1 MSGNGGDLLRRFH
14 AVISINEE
22 RMSTS
27 KYFDKI
33 CIIVTA
39 LAVLLTVIF
48 MNGKRL
54 GIESISGANGYEDH
68 LFDTSYVHEIDVVMK
83 NFDDM
88 CVKADKTWYDCDAV
102 IDGEKFSNISIRIK
116 GNAGEV
122 QSLGSSKYS
131 FRIGFDHR
139 NSMESYHGLNKLDLN
154 NSAGDC
160 TFMKDFL
167 VYEAMTGAGVP
178 SPLCSY
184 AFLTVN
190 GKDVGLYLA
199 VETVDDSFLM
209 RNFGKNYGNLYKP
222 ECEETAYEKTIQSV
236 GRDPQVNS
244 DDPDIVGRTDE
255 NSGRDVS
262 FDDPMEHIDP
272 SVLSGDDQNRI
283 ASAGDYGTGEST
295 AGDYGTD
302 KSASADYGTGDT
314 PDSMDKASDEASSGI
329 SGESSSSE
337 IRDTMAIVR
346 PDDIK
351 LIYID
356 DNSASY
362 PNIFNSARQN
372 VSEKDRSRLIRALKN
387 LTNGT
392 DVGAAVDT
400 DEVIAYFAVH
410 NFVVSWNSYT
420 GETAGNYYLY
430 EKRGRLS
437 MLPWDYSSAF
447 GTYRSEDA
455 GRMINYPVDTPLL
468 KGLSGRRPMFDWI
481 MKDQRYVTAYHS
493 AMREL
498 IDRYSGENDISHRL
512 KQVEAMLIPY
522 IERDQN
528 KFASEAAFSKGVDTL
543 ISFWMLR
550 SESVLGQLNGDIPST
565 HEGQAESPDLLVDAS
580 GLELI
585 DME

>member
-1 MSGNGGDLLRRFH
+1 
-14 AVISINEE
+14 
-22 RMSTS
+22 MSTS
-27 KYFDKI
+27 KYLEKI
-33 CIIVTA
+33 CIIVTTF
-39 LAVLLTVIF
+39 AVLLTIIF
-48 MNGKRL
+48 MNGKRF
-54 GIESISGANGYEDH
+54 GIEPVSGASGYEDR
-68 LFDTSYVHEIDVVMK
+68 LFDTSYVHEIDIVMN

-88 CVKADKTWYDCDAV
+88 CGKADKTWYDCDAV

-167 VYEAMTGAGVP
+167 VYEAMSGAGVP

-190 GKDVGLYLA
+190 GSDAGLYLA
-199 VETVDDSFLM
+199 VESVDDAFLI

-222 ECEETAYEKTIQSV
+222 ECEETEYEKTIKSV
-236 GRDPQVNS
+236 GRNPQVDSN
-244 DDPDIVGRTDE
+244 DLDIVGRTDE

-272 SVLSGDDQNRI
+272 NVLSQNDLDNI
-283 ASAGDYGTGEST
+283 MA
-295 AGDYGTD
+295 
-302 KSASADYGTGDT
+302 
-314 PDSMDKASDEASSGI
+314 ASSGEEAAV
-329 SGESSSSE
+329 SETNSEADSAESTLAEGSEAENSSEEGESAAGNENILTEESGSADGSPG
-337 IRDTMAIVR
+337 IQDTMAIVK

-356 DNSASY
+356 DDPRSY
-362 PNIFNSARQN
+362 PNIFDNASQN
-372 VSEKDRSRLIRALKN
+372 VTGRDRAELIRALKT
-387 LTNGT
+387 LSTGA
-392 DVGAAVDT
+392 DVSSAVDI

-420 GETAGNYYLY
+420 GDTAGNYFLY
-430 EKRGRLS
+430 EKRGHLS

-447 GTYRSEDA
+447 GTYRSGDA
-455 GRMINYPVDTPLL
+455 TKMINYPVDTPLL
-468 KGLSGRRPMFDWI
+468 KGLSGNRPMFDWI
-481 MKDQRYVTAYHS
+481 MKNQRYVTAYHA
-493 AMREL
+493 AMRDL
-498 IDRYSGENDISHRL
+498 IERYSGENDISFEL
-512 KQVEAMLIPY
+512 KQIEAMLTPY

-528 KFASEAAFSKGVDTL
+528 KFASETAFHKGVDTL
-543 ISFWMLR
+543 ISFWKLR
-550 SESVLGQLNGDIPST
+550 SESVENQLSGIIPST
-565 HEGQAESPDLLVDAS
+565 LEGQAESPELLIDADS
-580 GLELI
+580 LELI
-585 DME
+585 DMK

>member
-1 MSGNGGDLLRRFH
+1 
-14 AVISINEE
+14 
-22 RMSTS
+22 MSTS
-27 KYFDKI
+27 KYLEKI

-39 LAVLLTVIF
+39 FAVLLTIIF
-48 MNGKRL
+48 MNGKRF
-54 GIESISGANGYEDH
+54 GIEPVSGASGYEDR
-68 LFDTSYVHEIDVVMK
+68 LFDTSYVHEIDIVMN

-88 CVKADKTWYDCDAV
+88 CGKADKTWYDCDAV

-167 VYEAMTGAGVP
+167 VYEAMSGAGVP

-184 AFLTVN
+184 VFLTVN
-190 GKDVGLYLA
+190 GSDAGLYLA
-199 VETVDDSFLM
+199 VESVDDAFLI

-222 ECEETAYEKTIQSV
+222 ECEETEYEKTIQSV
-236 GRDPQVNS
+236 GRDPQVDSN
-244 DDPDIVGRTDE
+244 DLDIVGRTGE

-272 SVLSGDDQNRI
+272 NVLSQNELDNI
-283 ASAGDYGTGEST
+283 MA
-295 AGDYGTD
+295 
-302 KSASADYGTGDT
+302 
-314 PDSMDKASDEASSGI
+314 ASSG
-329 SGESSSSE
+329 ESAAGNEDILSE
-337 IRDTMAIVR
+337 ESESADGSPGIQDTMAIVK

-356 DNSASY
+356 DDPGSY
-362 PNIFNSARQN
+362 PDIFDNASQN
-372 VSEKDRSRLIRALKN
+372 VTGRDRAELIRALKT
-387 LTNGT
+387 LSTGA
-392 DVGAAVDT
+392 DVSSAVDI

-420 GETAGNYYLY
+420 GDTAGNYFLY
-430 EKRGRLS
+430 EKRGHLS

-447 GTYRSEDA
+447 GTYRSGDA
-455 GRMINYPVDTPLL
+455 TKMINYPVDTPLL
-468 KGLSGRRPMFDWI
+468 KGLSGNRPMFDWI
-481 MKDQRYVTAYHS
+481 MKDQRYVTAYHA
-493 AMREL
+493 AMRDL
-498 IDRYSGENDISHRL
+498 IERYSGENDISFEL
-512 KQVEAMLIPY
+512 KQIEAMLTPY

-528 KFASEAAFSKGVDTL
+528 KFASETAFHKGVDTL
-543 ISFWMLR
+543 ISFWKLR
-550 SESVLGQLNGDIPST
+550 SESVENQLSGIIPST
-565 HEGQAESPDLLVDAS
+565 LEGQAESPELLIDADS
-580 GLELI
+580 LELI
-585 DME
+585 DMK

>member
-1 MSGNGGDLLRRFH
+1 
-14 AVISINEE
+14 
-22 RMSTS
+22 MSTS
-27 KYFDKI
+27 KYLERI

-39 LAVLLTVIF
+39 FAVLLTIIF
-48 MNGKRL
+48 MNGKRF
-54 GIESISGANGYEDH
+54 GIEPVSGASGYEDR
-68 LFDTSYVHEIDVVMK
+68 LFDTSYVHEIDIVMN

-88 CVKADKTWYDCDAV
+88 CGKADKTWYDCDAV

-167 VYEAMTGAGVP
+167 VYEAMSGAGVP

-184 AFLTVN
+184 VFLTVN
-190 GKDVGLYLA
+190 GSDAGLYLA
-199 VETVDDSFLM
+199 VESVDDAFLI

-222 ECEETAYEKTIQSV
+222 ECEETEYEKEIQSV
-236 GRDPQVNS
+236 GRNPQVDSN
-244 DDPDIVGRTDE
+244 DLDIVGRTDE

-272 SVLSGDDQNRI
+272 NVLSQNDLDNI
-283 ASAGDYGTGEST
+283 MA
-295 AGDYGTD
+295 
-302 KSASADYGTGDT
+302 
-314 PDSMDKASDEASSGI
+314 ASSG
-329 SGESSSSE
+329 ESAAGNEDILSE
-337 IRDTMAIVR
+337 ESESADGSPGIQDTMAIVK

-356 DNSASY
+356 DDPGSY
-362 PNIFNSARQN
+362 PDIFDNASQN
-372 VSEKDRSRLIRALKN
+372 VTGRDRAELIRALKT
-387 LTNGT
+387 LSTGA
-392 DVGAAVDT
+392 DVSSAVDI

-420 GETAGNYYLY
+420 GDTAGNYFLY
-430 EKRGRLS
+430 EKRGHLS

-447 GTYRSEDA
+447 GTYRSGDA
-455 GRMINYPVDTPLL
+455 TKMINYPVDTPLL
-468 KGLSGRRPMFDWI
+468 KGLSGNRPMFDWI
-481 MKDQRYVTAYHS
+481 MKDQRYVTAYHA
-493 AMREL
+493 AMRDL
-498 IDRYSGENDISHRL
+498 IERYSGENDISFEL
-512 KQVEAMLIPY
+512 KQIEAMLTPY

-528 KFASEAAFSKGVDTL
+528 KFASETAFHKGVDTL
-543 ISFWMLR
+543 ISFWKLR
-550 SESVLGQLNGDIPST
+550 SESVENQLSGIIPST
-565 HEGQAESPDLLVDAS
+565 LEGQAESPELLIDADS
-580 GLELI
+580 LELI
-585 DME
+585 DMK

>member
-1 MSGNGGDLLRRFH
+1 
-14 AVISINEE
+14 
-22 RMSTS
+22 MSTS
-27 KYFDKI
+27 KYLERI

-39 LAVLLTVIF
+39 FAVLLTIIF
-48 MNGKRL
+48 MNGKRF
-54 GIESISGANGYEDH
+54 GIEPVSGASGYEDR
-68 LFDTSYVHEIDVVMK
+68 LFDTSYVHEIDIVMN

-88 CVKADKTWYDCDAV
+88 CGKADKTWYDCDAV

-167 VYEAMTGAGVP
+167 VYEAMSGAGVP

-184 AFLTVN
+184 VFLTVN
-190 GKDVGLYLA
+190 GSDAGLYLA
-199 VETVDDSFLM
+199 VESVDDAFLI

-222 ECEETAYEKTIQSV
+222 ECEETEYEKEIQSV
-236 GRDPQVNS
+236 GRNPQVDSN
-244 DDPDIVGRTDE
+244 DLDIVGRTDE

-272 SVLSGDDQNRI
+272 NVLSQNELDNI
-283 ASAGDYGTGEST
+283 MA
-295 AGDYGTD
+295 
-302 KSASADYGTGDT
+302 
-314 PDSMDKASDEASSGI
+314 ASSG
-329 SGESSSSE
+329 ESAAGNEDILSE
-337 IRDTMAIVR
+337 ESESADGSPGIQDTMAIVK

-356 DNSASY
+356 DDPRSY
-362 PNIFNSARQN
+362 PDIFDNASQN
-372 VSEKDRSRLIRALKN
+372 VTGRDRAELIRALKT
-387 LTNGT
+387 LSTGA
-392 DVGAAVDT
+392 DVSSAVDI

-420 GETAGNYYLY
+420 GDTAGNYFLY
-430 EKRGRLS
+430 EKRGHLS

-447 GTYRSEDA
+447 GTYRSGDA
-455 GRMINYPVDTPLL
+455 TKMINYPVDTPLL
-468 KGLSGRRPMFDWI
+468 KGLSGNRPMFDWI
-481 MKDQRYVTAYHS
+481 MKDQRYVTAYHA
-493 AMREL
+493 AMRDL
-498 IDRYSGENDISHRL
+498 IERYSGENDISFEL
-512 KQVEAMLIPY
+512 KQIEAMLTPY

-528 KFASEAAFSKGVDTL
+528 KFASETAFHKGVDTL
-543 ISFWMLR
+543 ISFWKLR
-550 SESVLGQLNGDIPST
+550 SESVENQLSGIIPST
-565 HEGQAESPDLLVDAS
+565 LEGQAESPELLIDADS
-580 GLELI
+580 LELI
-585 DME
+585 DMK

>member
-1 MSGNGGDLLRRFH
+1 
-14 AVISINEE
+14 
-22 RMSTS
+22 MSTS
-27 KYFDKI
+27 KYLEKI

-39 LAVLLTVIF
+39 FAVLLTIIF
-48 MNGKRL
+48 MNGKRF
-54 GIESISGANGYEDH
+54 GIEPVSGASGYEDR
-68 LFDTSYVHEIDVVMK
+68 LFDTSYVHEIDIVMN

-88 CVKADKTWYDCDAV
+88 CGKADKTWYDCDAV

-167 VYEAMTGAGVP
+167 VYEAMSGAGVP

-184 AFLTVN
+184 VFLTVN
-190 GKDVGLYLA
+190 GSDAGLYLA
-199 VETVDDSFLM
+199 VESVDDAFLI

-222 ECEETAYEKTIQSV
+222 ECEETEYEKTIQSV
-236 GRDPQVNS
+236 GRDPQVDSN
-244 DDPDIVGRTDE
+244 DLDIVGRTDE

-272 SVLSGDDQNRI
+272 NVLSQNDLDNI
-283 ASAGDYGTGEST
+283 MA
-295 AGDYGTD
+295 
-302 KSASADYGTGDT
+302 
-314 PDSMDKASDEASSGI
+314 ASSGEEAAV
-329 SGESSSSE
+329 SETNSEADSAESTLTEGSEAENSSEEGESAAGNENILTEESE
-337 IRDTMAIVR
+337 SADGSPGIQDTMAIVK

-356 DNSASY
+356 DDPGSY
-362 PNIFNSARQN
+362 PDIFDNASQN
-372 VSEKDRSRLIRALKN
+372 VTGRDRAELIRALKT
-387 LTNGT
+387 LSTGA
-392 DVGAAVDT
+392 DVSSAVDI

-420 GETAGNYYLY
+420 GDTAGNYFLY
-430 EKRGRLS
+430 EKRGHLS

-447 GTYRSEDA
+447 GTYRSGDA
-455 GRMINYPVDTPLL
+455 TKMINYPVDTPLL
-468 KGLSGRRPMFDWI
+468 KGLSGNRPMFDWI
-481 MKDQRYVTAYHS
+481 MKDQRYVTAYHA
-493 AMREL
+493 AMRDL
-498 IDRYSGENDISHRL
+498 IERYSGENDISFEL
-512 KQVEAMLIPY
+512 KQIEAMLTPY

-528 KFASEAAFSKGVDTL
+528 KFASETAFHKGVDTL
-543 ISFWMLR
+543 ISFWKLR
-550 SESVLGQLNGDIPST
+550 SESVENQLSGIIPST
-565 HEGQAESPDLLVDAS
+565 LEGQAESPELLIDADS
-580 GLELI
+580 LELI
-585 DME
+585 DMK

>member
-1 MSGNGGDLLRRFH
+1 
-14 AVISINEE
+14 
-22 RMSTS
+22 MSTS
-27 KYFDKI
+27 KYLEKI

-39 LAVLLTVIF
+39 FAVLLTIIF
-48 MNGKRL
+48 MNGKRF
-54 GIESISGANGYEDH
+54 GIEPVSGASGYEDR
-68 LFDTSYVHEIDVVMK
+68 LFDTSYVHEIDIVMN

-88 CVKADKTWYDCDAV
+88 CGKADKTWYDCDAV

-167 VYEAMTGAGVP
+167 VYEAMFGAGVP

-184 AFLTVN
+184 VFLTVN
-190 GKDVGLYLA
+190 GSDAGLYLA
-199 VETVDDSFLM
+199 VESVDDAFLI

-222 ECEETAYEKTIQSV
+222 ECEETEYEKTIQSV
-236 GRDPQVNS
+236 GRDPQVDSN
-244 DDPDIVGRTDE
+244 DLDVVGRTDE

-272 SVLSGDDQNRI
+272 NVLSQNDLDNI
-283 ASAGDYGTGEST
+283 MA
-295 AGDYGTD
+295 
-302 KSASADYGTGDT
+302 
-314 PDSMDKASDEASSGI
+314 ASSG
-329 SGESSSSE
+329 ESAAGNENILTEESE
-337 IRDTMAIVR
+337 SADGSPGIQDTMAIVK

-356 DNSASY
+356 DDPRSY
-362 PNIFNSARQN
+362 PDIFDNASQN
-372 VSEKDRSRLIRALKN
+372 VTGRDRAELIRALKT
-387 LTNGT
+387 LSTGA
-392 DVGAAVDT
+392 DVSSAVDI

-420 GETAGNYYLY
+420 GDTAGNYFLY
-430 EKRGRLS
+430 EKRGHLS

-447 GTYRSEDA
+447 GTYRSGDA
-455 GRMINYPVDTPLL
+455 TKMINYPVDTPLL
-468 KGLSGRRPMFDWI
+468 KGLSGNRPMFDWI
-481 MKDQRYVTAYHS
+481 MKDQRYVTAYHA
-493 AMREL
+493 AMRDL
-498 IDRYSGENDISHRL
+498 IERYSGENDISFEL
-512 KQVEAMLIPY
+512 KQIEAMLTPY

-528 KFASEAAFSKGVDTL
+528 KFASETAFHKGVDTL
-543 ISFWMLR
+543 ISFWKLR
-550 SESVLGQLNGDIPST
+550 SESVENQLSGIIPST
-565 HEGQAESPDLLVDAS
+565 LEGQAESPELLIDADS
-580 GLELI
+580 LELI
-585 DME
+585 DMK

>member
-1 MSGNGGDLLRRFH
+1 
-14 AVISINEE
+14 
-22 RMSTS
+22 MSTS
-27 KYFDKI
+27 KYLDKI
-33 CIIVTA
+33 CIIITT
-39 LAVLLTVIF
+39 LAVLLTVVF

-54 GIESISGANGYEDH
+54 GIESVGGANGYEDR
-68 LFDTSYVHEIDVVMK
+68 LFDTSYVHEINVVMN

-88 CVKADKTWYDCDAV
+88 CGKADKTWYDCDAV

-122 QSLGSSKYS
+122 QSLGSVKYS

-154 NSAGDC
+154 NSAGDR

-167 VYEAMTGAGVP
+167 IYEAMAGAGVP

-190 GKDVGLYLA
+190 GKDVGLYQA
-199 VETVDDSFLM
+199 VECIDDSFLM

-222 ECEETAYEKTIQSV
+222 ECEETAYEKTIHSV
-236 GRDPQVNS
+236 GRDPQVDS
-244 DDPDIVGRTDE
+244 GDIDIVGRSDE
-255 NSGRDVS
+255 NSGRDVT

-272 SVLSGDDQNRI
+272 SVFVHGAPDVGPP
-283 ASAGDYGTGEST
+283 AES
-295 AGDYGTD
+295 
-302 KSASADYGTGDT
+302 SASDNTSAEK
-314 PDSMDKASDEASSGI
+314 PDDAEKESGSTI
-329 SGESSSSE
+329 
-337 IRDTMAIVR
+337 AIVK

-356 DNSASY
+356 DDPESY
-362 PNIFNSARQN
+362 PNIFGNAAQN
-372 VSEKDRSRLIRALKN
+372 VNGRDRAELIKSLKTLSTEKDVSP
-387 LTNGT
+387 
-392 DVGAAVDT
+392 AVDT
-400 DEVIAYFAVH
+400 EEVIAYFAVH

-420 GETAGNYYLY
+420 GETADNYCLY
-430 EKRGRLS
+430 EKNGHLS

-455 GRMINYPVDTPLL
+455 SRMVNYPIDTPLL
-468 KGLSGRRPMFDWI
+468 RGLSGKRPMFDWI

-498 IDRYSGENDISHRL
+498 IDRYSGDNDISFKL
-512 KQVEAMLIPY
+512 KETETMLIPY

-528 KFASEAAFSKGVDTL
+528 KFASETAFQKGVDTL
-543 ISFWMLR
+543 ISFWKMR
-550 SESVLGQLNGDIPST
+550 SESVRAQLDGEIPST
-565 HEGQAESPDLLVDAS
+565 FEGQTESPDTLIDAS
-580 GLELI
+580 SLELI
-585 DME
+585 DMK

>member
-1 MSGNGGDLLRRFH
+1 
-14 AVISINEE
+14 
-22 RMSTS
+22 MSTS
-27 KYFDKI
+27 KYLERI

-39 LAVLLTVIF
+39 FAVLLTIIF
-48 MNGKRL
+48 MNGKRF
-54 GIESISGANGYEDH
+54 GIEPVSGASGYEDR
-68 LFDTSYVHEIDVVMK
+68 LFDTSYVHEIDIVMN

-88 CVKADKTWYDCDAV
+88 CGKADKTWYDCDAV

-167 VYEAMTGAGVP
+167 VYEAMSGAGVP

-184 AFLTVN
+184 VFLTVN
-190 GKDVGLYLA
+190 GSDAGLYLA
-199 VETVDDSFLM
+199 VESVDDAFLI

-222 ECEETAYEKTIQSV
+222 ECEETEYEKEIQSV
-236 GRDPQVNS
+236 GRNPQVDSN
-244 DDPDIVGRTDE
+244 DLDIVGRTDE

-272 SVLSGDDQNRI
+272 NVLSQNDLDNI
-283 ASAGDYGTGEST
+283 MA
-295 AGDYGTD
+295 
-302 KSASADYGTGDT
+302 
-314 PDSMDKASDEASSGI
+314 ASSG
-329 SGESSSSE
+329 ESAAGNEDILSE
-337 IRDTMAIVR
+337 ESESADGSPGIQDTMAIVK

-356 DNSASY
+356 DDPRSY
-362 PNIFNSARQN
+362 PDIFDNASQN
-372 VSEKDRSRLIRALKN
+372 VTGRDRAELIRALKT
-387 LTNGT
+387 LSTGA
-392 DVGAAVDT
+392 DVSSAVDI

-420 GETAGNYYLY
+420 GDTAGNYFLY
-430 EKRGRLS
+430 EKRGHLS

-447 GTYRSEDA
+447 GTYRSGDA
-455 GRMINYPVDTPLL
+455 TKMINYPVDTPLL
-468 KGLSGRRPMFDWI
+468 KGLSGNRPMFDWI
-481 MKDQRYVTAYHS
+481 MKDQRYVTAYHA
-493 AMREL
+493 AMRDL
-498 IDRYSGENDISHRL
+498 IERYSGENDISFEL
-512 KQVEAMLIPY
+512 KKIEAMLTPY

-528 KFASEAAFSKGVDTL
+528 KFASETAFHKGVDTL
-543 ISFWMLR
+543 ISFWKLR
-550 SESVLGQLNGDIPST
+550 SESVENQLSGIIPST
-565 HEGQAESPDLLVDAS
+565 LEGQAESPELLIDADS
-580 GLELI
+580 LELI
-585 DME
+585 DMK

>member
-1 MSGNGGDLLRRFH
+1 MCWRDHRPVWYRQYCKEYVRKWRRYAPPFSYFIAING
-14 AVISINEE
+14 E

-27 KYFDKI
+27 KYLDKI
-33 CIIVTA
+33 CIIITT
-39 LAVLLTVIF
+39 LAVLLTVVF

-54 GIESISGANGYEDH
+54 GIESVGGANGYEDR
-68 LFDTSYVHEIDVVMK
+68 LFDTSYVHEINVVMN

-88 CVKADKTWYDCDAV
+88 CGKADKTWYDCDAV

-122 QSLGSSKYS
+122 QSLGSVKYS

-154 NSAGDC
+154 NSAGDR

-167 VYEAMTGAGVP
+167 VYEAMAGAGVP

-190 GKDVGLYLA
+190 GKDIGLYQA
-199 VETVDDSFLM
+199 VECIDDSFLM

-236 GRDPQVNS
+236 GRDPQVDS
-244 DDPDIVGRTDE
+244 GDIDIVGRSDE
-255 NSGRDVS
+255 NSGRDVT

-272 SVLSGDDQNRI
+272 SVFVHGAPDVGPP
-283 ASAGDYGTGEST
+283 AES
-295 AGDYGTD
+295 
-302 KSASADYGTGDT
+302 SASDNTSAEK
-314 PDSMDKASDEASSGI
+314 PDDAEKESGSTI
-329 SGESSSSE
+329 
-337 IRDTMAIVR
+337 AIVK

-356 DNSASY
+356 DDPESY
-362 PNIFNSARQN
+362 PNIFGNAAQN
-372 VSEKDRSRLIRALKN
+372 VNGRDRAELIKSLKTLSTEKDVSP
-387 LTNGT
+387 
-392 DVGAAVDT
+392 AVDT
-400 DEVIAYFAVH
+400 EEVIAYFAVH

-420 GETAGNYYLY
+420 GETADNYCLY
-430 EKRGRLS
+430 EKNGHLS

-455 GRMINYPVDTPLL
+455 SRMVNYPIDTPLL
-468 KGLSGRRPMFDWI
+468 RGLSGKRPMFDWI
-481 MKDQRYVTAYHS
+481 MKDQRYVTAYHA

-498 IDRYSGENDISHRL
+498 IDRYSGENDISFRL
-512 KQVEAMLIPY
+512 KQIETMLIPY

-528 KFASEAAFSKGVDTL
+528 KFASETAFHKGVDTL
-543 ISFWMLR
+543 ISFWKLR
-550 SESVLGQLNGDIPST
+550 SESVTGQLDGQIPST
-565 HEGQAESPDLLVDAS
+565 FEGQAEKPELLVDAS
-580 GLELI
+580 LIELI
-585 DME
+585 DMK

>member
-1 MSGNGGDLLRRFH
+1 
-14 AVISINEE
+14 
-22 RMSTS
+22 MSTS
-27 KYFDKI
+27 KYLEKI

-39 LAVLLTVIF
+39 FAVLLTIIF
-48 MNGKRL
+48 MNGKRF
-54 GIESISGANGYEDH
+54 GIEPVSGASGYEDR
-68 LFDTSYVHEIDVVMK
+68 LFDTSYVHEIDIVMN

-88 CVKADKTWYDCDAV
+88 CGKADKTWYDCDAV

-167 VYEAMTGAGVP
+167 VYEAMSGAGVP

-184 AFLTVN
+184 VFLTVN
-190 GKDVGLYLA
+190 GSDAGLYLA
-199 VETVDDSFLM
+199 VESVDDAFLI

-222 ECEETAYEKTIQSV
+222 ECEETEYEKTIQSV
-236 GRDPQVNS
+236 GRNPQVDSN
-244 DDPDIVGRTDE
+244 DLDIVGRTDE

-272 SVLSGDDQNRI
+272 NVLSQNDLDNI
-283 ASAGDYGTGEST
+283 MA
-295 AGDYGTD
+295 
-302 KSASADYGTGDT
+302 
-314 PDSMDKASDEASSGI
+314 ASSG
-329 SGESSSSE
+329 ESAAGNEDILSE
-337 IRDTMAIVR
+337 ESESADGSPGIQDTMAIVK

-356 DNSASY
+356 DDPGSY
-362 PNIFNSARQN
+362 SNIFDNASQN
-372 VSEKDRSRLIRALKN
+372 VTGRDRAELIRALKT
-387 LTNGT
+387 LSTGA
-392 DVGAAVDT
+392 DVSSAVDI

-420 GETAGNYYLY
+420 GDTAGNYFLY
-430 EKRGRLS
+430 EKRGHLS

-447 GTYRSEDA
+447 GTYRSGDA
-455 GRMINYPVDTPLL
+455 TKMINYPVDTPLL
-468 KGLSGRRPMFDWI
+468 KGLSGNRPMFDWI
-481 MKDQRYVTAYHS
+481 MKDQRYVTAYHA
-493 AMREL
+493 AMRDL
-498 IDRYSGENDISHRL
+498 IERYSGENDISFEL
-512 KQVEAMLIPY
+512 KQIEAMLTPY

-528 KFASEAAFSKGVDTL
+528 KFASETAFHKGVDTL
-543 ISFWMLR
+543 ISFWKLR
-550 SESVLGQLNGDIPST
+550 SESVENQLSGIIPST
-565 HEGQAESPDLLVDAS
+565 LEGQAESPELLIDADS
-580 GLELI
+580 LELI
-585 DME
+585 DMK

>member
-1 MSGNGGDLLRRFH
+1 
-14 AVISINEE
+14 
-22 RMSTS
+22 MSTS
-27 KYFDKI
+27 KYLDKI
-33 CIIVTA
+33 CIIITT
-39 LAVLLTVIF
+39 LAVLLTVVF

-54 GIESISGANGYEDH
+54 GIESVGGANGYEDR
-68 LFDTSYVHEIDVVMK
+68 LFDTSYVHEINVVMN

-88 CVKADKTWYDCDAV
+88 CGKADKTWYDCDAV

-122 QSLGSSKYS
+122 QSLGSVKYS

-154 NSAGDC
+154 NSAGDR

-167 VYEAMTGAGVP
+167 IYEAMAGAGVP

-190 GKDVGLYLA
+190 GKDVGLYQA
-199 VETVDDSFLM
+199 VECIDDSFLM

-222 ECEETAYEKTIQSV
+222 ECEETAYEKTIHSV
-236 GRDPQVNS
+236 GRDPQVDS
-244 DDPDIVGRTDE
+244 GDIDIVGRSDE
-255 NSGRDVS
+255 NSGRDVT

-272 SVLSGDDQNRI
+272 SVFVHGAPDVGPP
-283 ASAGDYGTGEST
+283 AES
-295 AGDYGTD
+295 
-302 KSASADYGTGDT
+302 SASDNTSAEK
-314 PDSMDKASDEASSGI
+314 PDDAEKESGSTI
-329 SGESSSSE
+329 
-337 IRDTMAIVR
+337 AIVK

-356 DNSASY
+356 DDPESY
-362 PNIFNSARQN
+362 PNIFGNAAQN
-372 VSEKDRSRLIRALKN
+372 VNGRDRAELIKSLKTLSTEKDVSP
-387 LTNGT
+387 
-392 DVGAAVDT
+392 AVDT
-400 DEVIAYFAVH
+400 EEVIAYFAVH

-420 GETAGNYYLY
+420 GETADNYCLY
-430 EKRGRLS
+430 EKNGHLS

-455 GRMINYPVDTPLL
+455 SRMVNYPIDTPLL
-468 KGLSGRRPMFDWI
+468 RGLSGKRPMFDWI

-498 IDRYSGENDISHRL
+498 IDRYSGENDISFRL
-512 KQVEAMLIPY
+512 KQIETMLIPY

-528 KFASEAAFSKGVDTL
+528 KFASETAFHKGVDTL
-543 ISFWMLR
+543 ISFWKLR
-550 SESVLGQLNGDIPST
+550 SESVTGQLDGQIPST
-565 HEGQAESPDLLVDAS
+565 FEGQAEKPELLVDAS
-580 GLELI
+580 LIELI
-585 DME
+585 DMK

>member
-1 MSGNGGDLLRRFH
+1 MAF
-14 AVISINEE
+14 
-22 RMSTS
+22 
-27 KYFDKI
+27 
-33 CIIVTA
+33 
-39 LAVLLTVIF
+39 AVLLTIVF
-48 MNGKRL
+48 MNGKRF
-54 GIESISGANGYEDH
+54 GIEPVSGASGYEDR
-68 LFDTSYVHEIDVVMK
+68 LFDTSYVHEIDIVMN

-88 CVKADKTWYDCDAV
+88 CGKADKTWYDCDAV

-167 VYEAMTGAGVP
+167 VYEAMSGAGVP

-184 AFLTVN
+184 VFLTVN
-190 GKDVGLYLA
+190 GSDAGLYLA
-199 VETVDDSFLM
+199 VESVDDAFLI

-222 ECEETAYEKTIQSV
+222 ECEETEYEKTIQSV
-236 GRDPQVNS
+236 GIDPQVDSN
-244 DDPDIVGRTDE
+244 DLDIVGRTDE

-272 SVLSGDDQNRI
+272 NVLSQNDLDNI
-283 ASAGDYGTGEST
+283 MA
-295 AGDYGTD
+295 
-302 KSASADYGTGDT
+302 
-314 PDSMDKASDEASSGI
+314 ASSG
-329 SGESSSSE
+329 ESAAGNENILTEESE
-337 IRDTMAIVR
+337 SADGSPGIQDTMAIVK

-356 DNSASY
+356 DDPRSYKDIFDNAS
-362 PNIFNSARQN
+362 QN
-372 VSEKDRSRLIRALKN
+372 VTGRDKAELIRALKT
-387 LTNGT
+387 LSTGA
-392 DVGAAVDT
+392 DVSSAVDI

-430 EKRGRLS
+430 EKRGHLS

-447 GTYRSEDA
+447 GTYRPGDA
-455 GRMINYPVDTPLL
+455 TKMINYPIDTPLL
-468 KGLSGRRPMFDWI
+468 KGLSGYRPMFDWI
-481 MKDQRYVTAYHS
+481 MKDQRYVTAYHA
-493 AMREL
+493 AMRDL
-498 IDRYSGENDISHRL
+498 IERYSGENDISFEL
-512 KQVEAMLIPY
+512 KQIEAMLTPY

-528 KFASEAAFSKGVDTL
+528 KFASETAFHKGVDTL
-543 ISFWMLR
+543 ISFWELR
-550 SESVLGQLNGDIPST
+550 SKSVENQLSGEIPST
-565 HEGQAESPDLLVDAS
+565 LDGQAESPELLIDAS
-580 GLELI
+580 SLELI
-585 DME
+585 DMK

>member
-1 MSGNGGDLLRRFH
+1 
-14 AVISINEE
+14 
-22 RMSTS
+22 MSTS
-27 KYFDKI
+27 KYLEKI

-39 LAVLLTVIF
+39 FAVLLTIFF
-48 MNGKRL
+48 MNGKRF
-54 GIESISGANGYEDH
+54 GIEPVSGASGYEDR
-68 LFDTSYVHEIDVVMK
+68 LFNTSYVHEIDIVMN

-88 CVKADKTWYDCDAV
+88 CGKADKTWYDCDAV

-122 QSLGSSKYS
+122 QSLGSAKYS

-160 TFMKDFL
+160 TFMKEFL
-167 VYEAMTGAGVP
+167 VYEAMAGSGVP
-178 SPLCSY
+178 SPLSSY

-190 GKDVGLYLA
+190 GKDAGLYLA
-199 VETVDDSFLM
+199 VESIDDAFLI

-222 ECEETAYEKTIQSV
+222 ECEDTEYEKTIQSV
-236 GRDPQVNS
+236 GRDPQVDS
-244 DDPDIVGRTDE
+244 GDLDIVGRTDE

-272 SVLSGDDQNRI
+272 DVLSQNDLNNI
-283 ASAGDYGTGEST
+283 MSASLGEEAARSEDAASETNSEADSAERTLTEGFEAENGSDEGESE
-295 AGDYGTD
+295 AGNESNLTEESEPAGG
-302 KSASADYGTGDT
+302 SL
-314 PDSMDKASDEASSGI
+314 GI
-329 SGESSSSE
+329 Q
-337 IRDTMAIVR
+337 DTMAIVK

-356 DNSASY
+356 DDPKSY
-362 PNIFNSARQN
+362 PNIFDNASQN
-372 VSEKDRSRLIRALKN
+372 VTGRDRAELIRALKT
-387 LTNGT
+387 LSTGT
-392 DVGAAVDT
+392 DVGSAVDV

-430 EKRGRLS
+430 EKRGHLA

-447 GTYRSEDA
+447 GTYRSGDA
-455 GRMINYPVDTPLL
+455 TRMINYPVDTPLL
-468 KGLSGRRPMFDWI
+468 KGLSGNRPMFDWI

-493 AMREL
+493 AMRDL
-498 IDRYSGENDISHRL
+498 IDRYSGENDISFEL
-512 KQVEAMLIPY
+512 KQIEAMLTPY

-528 KFASEAAFSKGVDTL
+528 KFASETAFHKGVDTL
-543 ISFWMLR
+543 ISFWKLR
-550 SESVLGQLNGDIPST
+550 SESVENQLAGEIPST
-565 HEGQAESPDLLVDAS
+565 LEGQAESPELLIDAS
-580 GLELI
+580 SLELI
-585 DME
+585 DMK

>member
-1 MSGNGGDLLRRFH
+1 
-14 AVISINEE
+14 
-22 RMSTS
+22 MSTS
-27 KYFDKI
+27 KYLEKI

-39 LAVLLTVIF
+39 FAVLLTIIF
-48 MNGKRL
+48 MNGKRF
-54 GIESISGANGYEDH
+54 GIEPVSGASGYEDR
-68 LFDTSYVHEIDVVMK
+68 LFDTSYVHEIDIVMN

-88 CVKADKTWYDCDAV
+88 CGKADKTWYDCDAV

-167 VYEAMTGAGVP
+167 VYEAMSGAGVP

-184 AFLTVN
+184 VFLTVN
-190 GKDVGLYLA
+190 GSDAGLYLA
-199 VETVDDSFLM
+199 VESVDDAFLI

-222 ECEETAYEKTIQSV
+222 ECEETEYEKEIQSV
-236 GRDPQVNS
+236 GRDPQVDSN
-244 DDPDIVGRTDE
+244 DLDIVGRTDE

-272 SVLSGDDQNRI
+272 NVLSQNELDNI
-283 ASAGDYGTGEST
+283 MA
-295 AGDYGTD
+295 
-302 KSASADYGTGDT
+302 
-314 PDSMDKASDEASSGI
+314 ASSG
-329 SGESSSSE
+329 ESAAGNVNILTEESE
-337 IRDTMAIVR
+337 SADGSPGIQDAMAIVK

-356 DNSASY
+356 DDPRSY
-362 PNIFNSARQN
+362 PNIFDNASQN
-372 VSEKDRSRLIRALKN
+372 VTGRDRAELIRALKT
-387 LTNGT
+387 LSTGA
-392 DVGAAVDT
+392 DVSSAVDI

-420 GETAGNYYLY
+420 GDTAGNYFLY
-430 EKRGRLS
+430 EKRGHLS

-447 GTYRSEDA
+447 GTYRSGDA
-455 GRMINYPVDTPLL
+455 TKMINYPVDTPLL
-468 KGLSGRRPMFDWI
+468 KGLSGNRPMFDWI
-481 MKDQRYVTAYHS
+481 MKDQRYVTAYHA
-493 AMREL
+493 AMRDL
-498 IDRYSGENDISHRL
+498 IERYSGENDISFEL
-512 KQVEAMLIPY
+512 KQIEAMLTPY

-528 KFASEAAFSKGVDTL
+528 KFASETAFHKGVDTL
-543 ISFWMLR
+543 ISFWKLR
-550 SESVLGQLNGDIPST
+550 SESVENQLSGIIPST
-565 HEGQAESPDLLVDAS
+565 LEGQAESPELLIDADS
-580 GLELI
+580 LELI
-585 DME
+585 DMK